1 MMSSLFWIEKL
12 MKLVSI
18 STWYGGPSDMLCEK
32 KRDAGVCATL
42 RTSASFRCRS
52 SFGNWFG
59 FGAGFLMRA
68 SFGEIIRLTAA
79 KAFVLPFFCLPIAAR
94 EAGGLCRRRERG
106 RAQLC
111 ATCYR
116 SRRIPTRIY
125 TGREACAE

>member
-1 MMSSLFWIEKL
+1 MSSLFWIEKL

-52 SFGNWFG
+52 SFANWFG

-94 EAGGLCRRRERG
+94 EAGGFADGARG
-106 RAQLC
+106 SPLLRDLARATQL
-111 ATCYR
+111 AR
-116 SRRIPTRIY
+116 SQSSTS
-125 TGREACAE
+125 AA